1 MNEHLLR
8 HLAGGEPATQP
19 GGHGFGGKGGQRRQQ
34 VVARHRRIGREESG
48 GEAVAELFV
57 TGGLGRSAPQKGMG
71 QQVLKQDGIDRPARG
86 VRAGRAGLLPELTSG
101 VMEGISR

>member
-19 GGHGFGGKGGQRRQQ
+19 GGHGFGGKDGQRRQQ
-34 VVARHRRIGREESG
+34 VVAWHLRIGRKESG
-48 GEAVAELFV
+48 GAAIAELFAS
-57 TGGLGRSAPQKGMG
+57 GGLGRSALEKG
-71 QQVLKQDGIDRPARG
+71 RTR
-86 VRAGRAGLLPELTSG
+86 G